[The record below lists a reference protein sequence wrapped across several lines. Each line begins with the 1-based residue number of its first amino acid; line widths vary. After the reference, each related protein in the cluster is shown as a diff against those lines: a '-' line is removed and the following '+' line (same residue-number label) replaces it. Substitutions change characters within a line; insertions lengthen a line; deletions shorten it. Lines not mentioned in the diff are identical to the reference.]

1 MPQNNAGRKAFLLEM
16 LPLYRN
22 HEATFD
28 KGVNYH
34 GRTHATRAF
43 VLGIAMSNI
52 LAAKGVKLDKNAVA
66 IGIAGHDTG
75 RTQNGSDTAESENR
89 SANVTL
95 ETLDRMMPDAP
106 GVAWKSQVATN
117 IAAGHGPQADQ
128 MRSIEGYLLKSA
140 DSLDYSRIGSL
151 DPKRFPFL
159 REALVTEDGVIVP
172 ADEELRDQ
180 LMKEAERL
188 TNLTS
193 PRAARMAELERLQ
206 EEIANLPDGPE
217 RNAKVA
223 DRERLVAEMRRLETE
238 QTETLTDAQIIDLVE
253 KAIRDNPKDF
263 PLLTKYY
270 LNAE

>member
-1 MPQNNAGRKAFLLEM
+1 MTALQRINAHGFAIH
-16 LPLYRN
+16 LY
-22 HEATFD
+22 F
-28 KGVNYH
+28 
-34 GRTHATRAF
+34 
-43 VLGIAMSNI
+43 
-52 LAAKGVKLDKNAVA
+52 AVA

-75 RTQNGSDTAESENR
+75 RTANGSDTEESENR
-89 SANVTL
+89 SANLTL
-95 ETLDRMMPDAP
+95 ETLDRMMPGAP

-140 DSLDYSRIGSL
+140 DSLDYSRVGPL

-159 REALVTEDGVIVP
+159 REALVTEDGVVVP
-172 ADEELRDQ
+172 ADEGLREQ

-193 PRAARMAELERLQ
+193 PRAARMAELGRIQ
-206 EEIANLPDGPE
+206 DEIARLPDGPE
-217 RNAKVA
+217 RNAKLA
-223 DRERLVAEMRRLETE
+223 ERENLVSEMRRLETE
-238 QTETLTDAQIIDLVE
+238 QTDTMSDAQIVEMVE